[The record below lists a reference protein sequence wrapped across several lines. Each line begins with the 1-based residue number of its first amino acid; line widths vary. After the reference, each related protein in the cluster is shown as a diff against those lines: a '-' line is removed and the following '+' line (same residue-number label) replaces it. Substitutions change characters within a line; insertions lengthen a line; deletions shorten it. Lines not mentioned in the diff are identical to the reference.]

1 MKNTSSLYILML
13 LLLFTGAC
21 KKDNKEPPGAKIT
34 GRVVYNG
41 QAVGLRSNGV
51 QLELWQPGYNLFTK
65 IPVYVA
71 QDGTFSVAVF
81 NGSYKLTRL
90 RGNGPWADNADT
102 INVQVN
108 GSAEIDVPVDPYFI
122 ITNASIQKSGTN
134 ITANFNLQRVNNSR
148 SLELVKL
155 YVGRTAITDQ
165 NQNEGSVQKLAAA
178 IPDLNQTVSLS
189 VAVPGSLAGA
199 PYLFA
204 RIGLKAVSVGEYLY
218 TVPVKI
224 QLN

>member
-1 MKNTSSLYILML
+1 MKNSFLLY
-13 LLLFTGAC
+13 LLLFTYAC
-21 KKDNKEPPGAKIT
+21 KKDNKEPPNAKIT

-65 IPVYVA
+65 IPVYIA

-90 RGNGPWADNADT
+90 RGNGPWADNIDT

-108 GSAEIDVPVDPYFI
+108 GSTDVDVPIDPYFV

-134 ITANFNLQRVNNSR
+134 ITATFNLQRVNTSK

-155 YVGRTAITDQ
+155 YVGRTAVTDQ
-165 NQNEGSVQKLAAA
+165 NLNDGSVQKLATA
-178 IPDLNQTVSLS
+178 IPDLGQPVSLS
-189 VAVPGSLAGA
+189 VAVPASLGNAT
-199 PYLFA
+199 YLFA
-204 RIGLKAVSVGEYLY
+204 RVGVKAVSVGEYLY
-218 TVPVKI
+218 TIPVKI